1 MGVGRPPPTGMACLC
16 RPLSASGVAYDG
28 RPSLRPGTTPRPSS
42 AREARA
48 PARRTPR
55 HAAPRDAAA
64 PAPTLVVVSR
74 RTGAHVSLPAA
85 PTVDARPTSLVV
97 APLVQRAVHVPV
109 DPPRTRHQP
118 QQAHQSQARHQ
129 PEQAHQYRPM
139 SAQRS
144 RGDGAGGQED
154 DAWRGGLNLDRLG
167 GGSMGEGDAFYSE
180 A

>member
-1 MGVGRPPPTGMACLC
+1 MACLC

-109 DPPRTRHQP
+109 DPPRTGHQP
-118 QQAHQSQARHQ
+118 Q
-129 PEQAHQYRPM
+129 QAHQYRPM

-144 RGDGAGGQED
+144 RGDGACGQED
-154 DAWRGGLNLDRLG
+154 SEAWGGLNLDRLG
-167 GGSMGEGDAFYSE
+167 GGSMGEGDAF
-180 A
+180 